1 MSADLQQ
8 PSRFFTEIRAI
19 LHNARQQAY
28 SAVAFVMVEAY
39 WQIGK
44 RIVEEEQQGAE
55 RAAYG
60 KKQLRELAQ
69 HLTAEFGNGFSVRNL
84 EYMRKFFLTY
94 RQRTLPIAQTV
105 SAQSGLPETKPTA
118 EAQTVVTQRRHLCPL
133 SWLHYVFLMAITDDA
148 EREFYEIEAAQQ
160 QWSLRE
166 LKRQFNTSLYER
178 LALSRDKAEITKL
191 AQQGTT
197 KTEAHGL
204 DSRTGTVGWQYSIVH
219 H

>member
-28 SAVAFVMVEAY
+28 STITVIMVEAY

-55 RAAYG
+55 RATYG

-69 HLTAEFGNGFSVRNL
+69 HLTAEFGSGFSVRNL

-94 RQRTLPIAQTV
+94 RQRTLPITQTV
-105 SAQSGLPETKPTA
+105 SAQSGSPESKPVEEMNFSPTA
-118 EAQTVVTQRRHLCPL
+118 GARTAVAQQRRIRKVIWKRPL
-133 SWLHYVFLMAITDDA
+133 STSW
-148 EREFYEIEAAQQ
+148 
-160 QWSLRE
+160 
-166 LKRQFNTSLYER
+166 NTSC
-178 LALSRDKAEITKL
+178 
-191 AQQGTT
+191 
-197 KTEAHGL
+197 
-204 DSRTGTVGWQYSIVH
+204 
-219 H
+219 